1 MENDHMKNADRFL
14 GFAELY
20 EQVRPAMPIYPV
32 HVITKYLGRNPGNV
46 IDLGCGTGLSTVAWE
61 NHCKKV
67 IGIDPNEEMLSVAQK
82 KQSAGVSFRK
92 AFSHETGI
100 ENNIADVV
108 ICSQSFHW
116 MEPDQTLREVKRILK
131 TNGVFATVDCD
142 WPPVCGWQA
151 EKAYSEL
158 FKQVELIEHTNKAFH
173 DSFKRWDKNNHL
185 KNIQES
191 GYFRYAREIVFSNKE
206 DCTAERLIKLA
217 LSQGGLQNILNAK
230 PELINGKIDE
240 FSTVINE
247 LFGEREFELDFCYRM
262 RLGVK

>member
-1 MENDHMKNADRFL
+1 
-14 GFAELY
+14 
-20 EQVRPAMPIYPV
+20 
-32 HVITKYLGRNPGNV
+32 
-46 IDLGCGTGLSTVAWE
+46 
-61 NHCKKV
+61 
-67 IGIDPNEEMLSVAQK
+67 
-82 KQSAGVSFRK
+82 
-92 AFSHETGI
+92 
-100 ENNIADVV
+100 
-108 ICSQSFHW
+108 
-116 MEPDQTLREVKRILK
+116 
-131 TNGVFATVDCD
+131 
-142 WPPVCGWQA
+142 
-151 EKAYSEL
+151 
-158 FKQVELIEHTNKAFH
+158 KAFH